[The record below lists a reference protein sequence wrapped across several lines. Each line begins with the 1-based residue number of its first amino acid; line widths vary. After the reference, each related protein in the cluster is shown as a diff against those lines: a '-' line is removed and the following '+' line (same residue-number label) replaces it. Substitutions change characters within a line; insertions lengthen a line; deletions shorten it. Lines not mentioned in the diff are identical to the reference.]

1 MAVRTKET
9 PFLLT
14 PLVWLWQLVTWVL
27 GLTGRLIAVLLGF
40 VLLVLGL
47 LVTLTVVG
55 AIVGI
60 PMMIVGFA
68 LILRGL
74 F

>member
-60 PMMIVGFA
+60 PMMIMGFA

>member
-1 MAVRTKET
+1 MTTKTDT
-9 PFLLT
+9 PVLLM
-14 PLVWLWQLVTWVL
+14 PFVWLWQLVTWIL

-47 LVTLTVVG
+47 LLTLTVIG

-60 PMMIVGFA
+60 PMIIVGFA
-68 LILRGL
+68 LIVRGL